1 MKRKLFI
8 FALLVM
14 LVAMLAVSV
23 NAASESD
30 LTFKINGDGNSY
42 YVSDCNSSA
51 QRFFLHKR
59 PSWKPMKCDNA
70 HNQKMKDCVL
80 KCSELGMT
88 LKKITLFFVVY
99 SLVDESDDNYNRIE

>member
-1 MKRKLFI
+1 
-8 FALLVM
+8 
-14 LVAMLAVSV
+14 
-23 NAASESD
+23 
-30 LTFKINGDGNSY
+30 
-42 YVSDCNSSA
+42 
-51 QRFFLHKR
+51 
-59 PSWKPMKCDNA
+59 MKCDNA